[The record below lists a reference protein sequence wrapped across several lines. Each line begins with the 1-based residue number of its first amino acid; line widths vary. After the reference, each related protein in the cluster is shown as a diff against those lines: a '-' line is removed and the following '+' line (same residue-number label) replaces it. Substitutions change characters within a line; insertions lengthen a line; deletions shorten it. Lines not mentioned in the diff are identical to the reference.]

1 VKSRHSA
8 VNIPCQLMCRKLL
21 HLFIVLTHLLD
32 FVQIK
37 DSDSAKKHEMEM
49 REELEVVL
57 VATRKQHED
66 LIKNKE
72 RAVSGLDS
80 SMRRLAILD
89 AHAEKIKLR
98 IDEFSAELEVIQ
110 SSIESLYQKKLKM
123 QKLENRHIDLDKGC
137 TYSHDTLSNC
147 VSNAFGDDL
156 YSFREFTMSD
166 MQSAT
171 CKFSESFKIWSQG
184 RGCVYKGEIMNRTVM
199 IYKLHC
205 HSIESVRQFQQE
217 VFHVSLI
224 FTPFALDMFD
234 QPMHS
239 RTYGSYFADT

>member
-1 VKSRHSA
+1 
-8 VNIPCQLMCRKLL
+8 MCRKLL

-37 DSDSAKKHEMEM
+37 DSDSAKKHELEM